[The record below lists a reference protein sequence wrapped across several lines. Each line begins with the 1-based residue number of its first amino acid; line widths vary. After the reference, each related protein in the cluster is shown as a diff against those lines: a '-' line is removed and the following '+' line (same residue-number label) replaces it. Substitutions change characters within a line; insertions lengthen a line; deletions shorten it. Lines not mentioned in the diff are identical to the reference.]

1 MVLIRLLRMGEE
13 VIYLLYNGNLDI
25 LLASPRCI
33 ICDLFIMIINIIF
46 QARERTPPLDRLIYP
61 GMSELVLIILAGTEK
76 LHPSSLQATPNVHL
90 LKLNMLPTGMAW
102 AGQRKEGFSFDEKRW
117 GVKNLWRTI
126 ISSVGVFGLGP
137 PQSFLP
143 IGKWKIINVT
153 NNQSRIGS
161 LRDKTFDLM

>member
-1 MVLIRLLRMGEE
+1 MVLILLLRMGEE
-13 VIYLLYNGNLDI
+13 VIYLPSYGNLDI

-33 ICDLFIMIINIIF
+33 ICDLFIIIINIIF

-61 GMSELVLIILAGTEK
+61 GMFWVGLNNFGWHINITQK
-76 LHPSSLQATPNVHL
+76 LHSSSLQATPNVHL

-102 AGQRKEGFSFDEKRW
+102 AGQRKEGFSSDEKKL

-126 ISSVGVFGLGP
+126 VSSVGVFRLGP

-143 IGKWKIINVT
+143 IGKDYKCHK
-153 NNQSRIGS
+153 QS
-161 LRDKTFDLM
+161 K

>member
-1 MVLIRLLRMGEE
+1 MGEE
-13 VIYLLYNGNLDI
+13 VIYLPSYGNLDI

-33 ICDLFIMIINIIF
+33 ICDLFIIIINIIF

-102 AGQRKEGFSFDEKRW
+102 AGQRKEGFSSDEKKIGCQEPLKDYHKLCW
-117 GVKNLWRTI
+117 GLWTRTA
-126 ISSVGVFGLGP
+126 SELFAY
-137 PQSFLP
+137 
-143 IGKWKIINVT
+143 WK
-153 NNQSRIGS
+153 R
-161 LRDKTFDLM
+161 L